1 MLGLVNLLLV
11 LFEIPFL
18 YYVVQI
24 SSEYFTATYGEVDLN
39 EESHREIYSLLLV
52 LLLLFTLILFAS
64 SLTFTVYGF
73 KVFCKLIYFSRDI
86 VLIIPVSSL
95 EETLEVTV

>member
-18 YYVVQI
+18 YYVVKI
-24 SSEYFTATYGEVDLN
+24 SSEYFMASYTEEHPN

-52 LLLLFTLILFAS
+52 LLLLFTLILLGS

-73 KVFCKLIYFSRDI
+73 KVFCKLIYFSREI
-86 VLIIPVSSL
+86 VLIIPMSSL
-95 EETLEVTV
+95 EETLELTV